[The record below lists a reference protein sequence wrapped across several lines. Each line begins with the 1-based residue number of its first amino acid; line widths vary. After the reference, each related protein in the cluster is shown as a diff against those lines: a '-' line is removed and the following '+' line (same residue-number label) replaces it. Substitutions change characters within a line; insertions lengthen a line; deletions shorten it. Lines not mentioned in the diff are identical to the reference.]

1 MLDWGKAL
9 AMNTVRVLVFACL
22 GTAWAQ
28 TAPSPAPQPTMPNL
42 PDDTVVAIWDDGV
55 KFTMADFKR
64 LYYILPQQ
72 NQQLALRDRKTFLQ
86 QFGFMRKLAQMAEK
100 EKLDQ
105 QSPSKETL
113 DYYRLM
119 ILSQAELNVASMAP
133 TVEPAEI
140 VAFYDANKERYKQV
154 KVKAI
159 YLAFSSE
166 PATGAK
172 KGLTEKEAEA
182 KANKLLADIRGG
194 ADFVKLVKENSDDET
209 SRDKNGDFATFVPSD
224 NIPDAIKTVVFALK
238 QGETGGPVRQ
248 ANGFYL
254 LKAEEASY
262 RPMSEVRDEIFTEIK
277 NSRYAKWLEQKSKE
291 STPQLPSPEFLGA
304 PGAAK

>member
-1 MLDWGKAL
+1 MK
-9 AMNTVRVLVFACL
+9 TVRVLVLACL
-22 GTAWAQ
+22 GTAYAQ
-28 TAPSPAPQPTMPNL
+28 TVPSPAPQPTMPNL

-86 QFGFMRKLAQMAEK
+86 QYGFMRKLAQMAEK

-105 QSPSKETL
+105 SSPSKETL
-113 DYYRLM
+113 EYYRLM

-133 TVEPAEI
+133 TVEPSEI
-140 VAFYDANKERYKQV
+140 VAFYNTNKERYKQV

-159 YLAFSSE
+159 YLAFSNE
-166 PATGAK
+166 PAAAGAK
-172 KGLTEKEAEA
+172 KRLTEQEAEA

-194 ADFVKLVKENSDDET
+194 ADFVKLVKESSDDET
-209 SRDKNGDFATFVPSD
+209 SRDKDGDFATLRPSD
-224 NIPDAIKTVVFALK
+224 NIPDAIKTVVFSLK

-248 ANGFYL
+248 ANGFYVL
-254 LKAEEASY
+254 RADEVTY

-277 NSRYAKWLEQKSKE
+277 NSRYAQWLDQKSKE
-291 STPQLPSPEFLGA
+291 SQPQLPSPEFLGN
-304 PGAAK
+304 AAK